1 MDWDSEE
8 ESRNRGYL
16 IMKEAEDMMRKRED
30 EWYLDSG
37 SEVEW
42 SPATISDDDEDDIEE
57 WSPDTI
63 SDDDEDINTVPED
76 EVNNLQSILFEDN
89 PNEVVVDGTRG
100 YCQLCRSEVLRTTE
114 AIAEHERG
122 DRHRAFKVKQKKLQ
136 AKFCQDQLARML
148 TVSSYPPWVSRFK
161 ARLFDLMM
169 EPSPSSKETVEEE
182 LRKMDIVERDLVVL
196 KCILQQMM
204 WKEGHDKRVSKADV
218 ARGGLILSLIREF
231 SPQ

>member
-1 MDWDSEE
+1 
-8 ESRNRGYL
+8 
-16 IMKEAEDMMRKRED
+16 MKEAEDMMRKRED

-37 SEVEW
+37 SEVEG
-42 SPATISDDDEDDIEE
+42 EEMKDIEE

-161 ARLFDLMM
+161 AKLFDLMVN
-169 EPSPSSKETVEEE
+169 PCSSTKE
-182 LRKMDIVERDLVVL
+182 IVEREFDELEAEERGALLVKAVVQPSL
-196 KCILQQMM
+196 KRDDGSRTSHAERMSRAVI
-204 WKEGHDKRVSKADV
+204 S
-218 ARGGLILSLIREF
+218 RGGLILYLVKPFLPLLSLNHDD
-231 SPQ
+231 